1 MGEIKFASDV
11 TDKDFLDA
19 LKINIVANKIII
31 DWSILNGCKSFIGVS
46 SGAAKEKIMM
56 DG

>member
-11 TDKDFLDA
+11 TDKDFLDT

-31 DWSILNGCKSFIGVS
+31 DLEYFKW
-46 SGAAKEKIMM
+46 M
-56 DG
+56 